1 MRQKL
6 IYVYVLS
13 ASVFEQS
20 DAVFDSQL
28 LESRFIQHQCYE

>member
-6 IYVYVLS
+6 YYKYVLS

-20 DAVFDSQL
+20 DAFDSEL
-28 LESRFIQHQCYE
+28 LKGRFIQCQLML